1 MKIVAAIPAR
11 LNSSRL
17 PKKLLRD
24 ICGKTLITRTY
35 EATVNSNLFDD
46 VLVITNSSEIIAEL
60 ESSKVK
66 YIFDDENYQTGTDRI
81 AGVASKI
88 EADIIIN
95 VQGDEPFIN
104 SNTIESILNTFKHDK
119 ENNIKIVSVMT
130 PIKDD
135 QELKNPNNVKV
146 FTDVSNNA
154 IYFSRHPI
162 PFKIDLNISKAHKHV
177 GIYAFRKKSLIEF
190 AKLKVG
196 ELESSEKIEALRLIE
211 NDIKIKMI
219 NSNDTFIGI
228 DTEEDIQ
235 KAIKIF
241 CEKGNL

>member
-1 MKIVAAIPAR
+1 MRIVAAIPAR
-11 LNSSRL
+11 LDSTRL
-17 PKKLLRD
+17 PKKLLIE
-24 ICGKTLITRTY
+24 ICGKSLIARTY

-46 VLVITNSSEIIAEL
+46 VLVITNSREIISEL
-60 ESSKVK
+60 ENSKIK
-66 YIFDDENYQTGTDRI
+66 FIFDDANYQTGTDRI

-104 SNTIESILNTFKHDK
+104 SNTIQSILNTFTNDK
-119 ENNIKIVSVMT
+119 ENSIGIVSVMT
-130 PIKDD
+130 PIKDEK
-135 QELKNPNNVKV
+135 ELKNPNNVKV

-154 IYFSRHPI
+154 IYFSRHSI
-162 PFKIDLNISKAHKHV
+162 PFKSDLNISKAHKHV
-177 GIYAFRKKSLIEF
+177 GVYAFRKKSLIEF
-190 AKLKVG
+190 AKLNVG

-219 NSNDTFIGI
+219 NSNETFIGI

>member
-1 MKIVAAIPAR
+1 MRIVAAIPAR
-11 LNSSRL
+11 LDSTRL
-17 PKKLLRD
+17 PKKLLRE
-24 ICGKTLITRTY
+24 ICGKTLLVRTY
-35 EATVNSNLFDD
+35 EATVNSNLFDE
-46 VLVITNSSEIIAEL
+46 VIVITNSHEIVSEL
-60 ESSKVK
+60 ENTKVK
-66 YIFDDENYQTGTDRI
+66 YIFDDSNYQTGTDRI

-104 SNTIESILNTFKHDK
+104 SNTIVSILNTFKHDK
-119 ENNIKIVSVMT
+119 KNNIKIVSVMT

-177 GIYAFRKKSLIEF
+177 GIYAFKKKSLIEF
-190 AKLKVG
+190 AKLNVG

>member
-1 MKIVAAIPAR
+1 MRIVAAIPAR

-60 ESSKVK
+60 ERSKVK
-66 YIFDDENYQTGTDRI
+66 YIFDDHNYQTGTDRI

-146 FTDVSNNA
+146 FTDESNNA

-190 AKLKVG
+190 AKLNVG

>member
-1 MKIVAAIPAR
+1 MRIVAAIPAR

-60 ESSKVK
+60 ESSKIK
-66 YIFDDENYQTGTDRI
+66 YIFDDANYQTGTDRI

-135 QELKNPNNVKV
+135 QELKNPDNVKV

-162 PFKIDLNISKAHKHV
+162 PFKIDLNISKAYKHV

-190 AKLKVG
+190 AKLNVG

>member
-1 MKIVAAIPAR
+1 MRIVAAIPAR

-66 YIFDDENYQTGTDRI
+66 YIFDDANYQTGTDRI

-130 PIKDD
+130 PIKDE

-146 FTDVSNNA
+146 FTDVSDNA

-162 PFKIDLNISKAHKHV
+162 PFKNDLNISKAYKHV
-177 GIYAFRKKSLIEF
+177 GIYAFRKESLIEF
-190 AKLKVG
+190 AKLNVG

>member
-1 MKIVAAIPAR
+1 MIA
-11 LNSSRL
+11 
-17 PKKLLRD
+17 
-24 ICGKTLITRTY
+24 RTY

-46 VLVITNSSEIIAEL
+46 VLVITNSHEIVSEL
-60 ESSKVK
+60 ENSKVK
-66 YIFDDENYQTGTDRI
+66 YIFDDTNYQTGTDRI

-162 PFKIDLNISKAHKHV
+162 PFKIFGAKIPAVPFPQATTALIFFE
-177 GIYAFRKKSLIEF
+177 ILLFLTKSSI
-190 AKLKVG
+190 
-196 ELESSEKIEALRLIE
+196 
-211 NDIKIKMI
+211 
-219 NSNDTFIGI
+219 
-228 DTEEDIQ
+228 
-235 KAIKIF
+235 
-241 CEKGNL
+241 

>member
-1 MKIVAAIPAR
+1 MRIVAAIPAR

-190 AKLKVG
+190 AKLNVG

-211 NDIKIKMI
+211 NGIKIKMI

>member
-1 MKIVAAIPAR
+1 MRIVAAIPSR

-177 GIYAFRKKSLIEF
+177 CIYAFRKKSLIEF
-190 AKLKVG
+190 AKLNVG

-235 KAIKIF
+235 KVIKIF

>member
-17 PKKLLRD
+17 PKKLLRE
-24 ICGKTLITRTY
+24 ICGKTLIARTY
-35 EATVNSNLFDD
+35 EATVNSKIFDD
-46 VLVITNSSEIIAEL
+46 VLVITNSPEIIAEL
-60 ESSKVK
+60 ESSNIK
-66 YIFDDENYQTGTDRI
+66 YIFDDNNYQTGTDRI

-146 FTDVSNNA
+146 FTDDSNNA

-190 AKLKVG
+190 AKLNVG

>member
-60 ESSKVK
+60 ESSKIK
-66 YIFDDENYQTGTDRI
+66 YIFDDANYQTGTDRI

-135 QELKNPNNVKV
+135 QELKNPDNVKV

-162 PFKIDLNISKAHKHV
+162 PFKIDLNISKAYKHV

-190 AKLKVG
+190 AKLNVG

>member
-1 MKIVAAIPAR
+1 MRIVAAIPAR

-46 VLVITNSSEIIAEL
+46 VLVITNSPEIIAEL
-60 ESSKVK
+60 ESSNIK
-66 YIFDDENYQTGTDRI
+66 YIFDDKNYQTGTDRI

-104 SNTIESILNTFKHDK
+104 PNTIESILNTFKHDK

-130 PIKDD
+130 PIKDE

-190 AKLKVG
+190 AKLNVG

-219 NSNDTFIGI
+219 NSNEVFIGI

-241 CEKGNL
+241 CEKDNL

>member
-1 MKIVAAIPAR
+1 MRIVAAIPAR

-35 EATVNSNLFDD
+35 EATLNSNLFDD

-104 SNTIESILNTFKHDK
+104 SNTIESILKTFKHDK

-146 FTDVSNNA
+146 FTDESNNA

>member
-1 MKIVAAIPAR
+1 MRIVAAIPAR

-35 EATVNSNLFDD
+35 EATLNSNLFDD
-46 VLVITNSSEIIAEL
+46 VLVITNSPEIIAEL

-66 YIFDDENYQTGTDRI
+66 YIFDDVNYQTGTDRI

-104 SNTIESILNTFKHDK
+104 PNTIESILNTFRHDK

-190 AKLKVG
+190 AKLNVG

-211 NDIKIKMI
+211 NGIKIKMI

>member
-1 MKIVAAIPAR
+1 MRIVAAIPAR

-60 ESSKVK
+60 ESSKIK
-66 YIFDDENYQTGTDRI
+66 YIFDDANYQTGTDRI

-146 FTDVSNNA
+146 FTDESNNA

-190 AKLKVG
+190 AKLNVG

-219 NSNDTFIGI
+219 NSNEVFIGI

-241 CEKGNL
+241 CEKDNL

>member
-1 MKIVAAIPAR
+1 MRIVAAIPAR

-66 YIFDDENYQTGTDRI
+66 YIFDDANYQTGTDRI

-104 SNTIESILNTFKHDK
+104 PNTIESILNTFKHDK

-130 PIKDD
+130 PIKDGH
-135 QELKNPNNVKV
+135 ELKNPNNVKV
-146 FTDVSNNA
+146 FTDESNNA

-190 AKLKVG
+190 AKLNVG

>member
-66 YIFDDENYQTGTDRI
+66 YIFDDANYQTGTDRI

-146 FTDVSNNA
+146 FTDMSNNA

-196 ELESSEKIEALRLIE
+196 ELESSEKIAALSLIE

>member
-17 PKKLLRD
+17 PKKLLRE
-24 ICGKTLITRTY
+24 ICGKTLIARTY
-35 EATVNSNLFDD
+35 EATVNSKIFDD
-46 VLVITNSSEIIAEL
+46 VLVITNSPEIIAEL
-60 ESSKVK
+60 ESSNIK
-66 YIFDDENYQTGTDRI
+66 YIFDDNNYQTGTDRI

-104 SNTIESILNTFKHDK
+104 SNTIESILNTFRHDK

-146 FTDVSNNA
+146 FTDESNNA

-190 AKLKVG
+190 AKLNVG

-219 NSNDTFIGI
+219 NSNDIFIGI

>member
-46 VLVITNSSEIIAEL
+46 VLVVTNSSEIIAEL

-66 YIFDDENYQTGTDRI
+66 YIFDDANYQTGTDRI

-146 FTDVSNNA
+146 FTDESNNA

-190 AKLKVG
+190 AKLNVG

>member
-190 AKLKVG
+190 AKLNVG

-241 CEKGNL
+241 CEKDNL

>member
-1 MKIVAAIPAR
+1 MRIIAAIPAR
-11 LNSSRL
+11 LESTRL
-17 PKKLLRD
+17 PKKLLRE
-24 ICGKTLITRTY
+24 ICGKSLIVRTY

-46 VLVITNSSEIIAEL
+46 VLVITNSREIISEL
-60 ESSKVK
+60 EDSKIK
-66 YIFDDENYQTGTDRI
+66 YIFDDAYYQTGTDRI

-88 EADIIIN
+88 DADIIIN

-104 SNTIESILNTFKHDK
+104 SNTIQSILNTFRHDK
-119 ENNIKIVSVMT
+119 ENRIGIVSVMT
-130 PIKDD
+130 PIKDEK
-135 QELKNPNNVKV
+135 ELKNPNNVKV
-146 FTDVSNNA
+146 FTDVNNYA
-154 IYFSRHPI
+154 IYFSRYSI
-162 PFKIDLNISKAHKHV
+162 PFKSNLNLSKAHKHIGV
-177 GIYAFRKKSLIEF
+177 YAFRKKSLIEF
-190 AKLKVG
+190 AKLNVG

-219 NSNDTFIGI
+219 NSNETFVGI

>member
-1 MKIVAAIPAR
+1 MRIVAAIPAR

-66 YIFDDENYQTGTDRI
+66 YIFDDANYQTGTDRI

-88 EADIIIN
+88 EADVIIN

-146 FTDVSNNA
+146 FTDESNNA

-190 AKLKVG
+190 AKLNVG

>member
-66 YIFDDENYQTGTDRI
+66 YIFDDANYQTGTDRI

-146 FTDVSNNA
+146 FTDMSNNA

-190 AKLKVG
+190 AKLNVG

-219 NSNDTFIGI
+219 NSNEVFIGI

-241 CEKGNL
+241 CEKDNL

>member
-66 YIFDDENYQTGTDRI
+66 YIFDDANYQTGTDRI

-146 FTDVSNNA
+146 FTDMSNNA

-190 AKLKVG
+190 AKLNVG

-241 CEKGNL
+241 CEKDNL

>member
-1 MKIVAAIPAR
+1 MRIVAAIPAR
-11 LNSSRL
+11 LDSTRL
-17 PKKLLRD
+17 PKKLLRE
-24 ICGKTLITRTY
+24 ICGKSLIARTY

-46 VLVITNSSEIIAEL
+46 VLVITNSREIISEL
-60 ESSKVK
+60 ENSKIK
-66 YIFDDENYQTGTDRI
+66 YIFDDANYQTGTDRI

-104 SNTIESILNTFKHDK
+104 SNTIQSILNTFTNDK
-119 ENNIKIVSVMT
+119 ENSIGIVSVMT
-130 PIKDD
+130 PIKDEK
-135 QELKNPNNVKV
+135 ELKNPNNVKV

-154 IYFSRHPI
+154 IYFSRHSI
-162 PFKIDLNISKAHKHV
+162 PFKSDLNISKAHKHV
-177 GIYAFRKKSLIEF
+177 GVYAFRKKSLIEF
-190 AKLKVG
+190 AKLNVG

-219 NSNDTFIGI
+219 NSNETFIGI

>member
-1 MKIVAAIPAR
+1 MRIVAAIPAR

-66 YIFDDENYQTGTDRI
+66 YIFDDANYQTGTDRI

-104 SNTIESILNTFKHDK
+104 SNTIESVLNTFKHDK

-146 FTDVSNNA
+146 FTDMSNNA

-177 GIYAFRKKSLIEF
+177 GIYAFRKKSLIKF
-190 AKLKVG
+190 AKLNVG

-219 NSNDTFIGI
+219 NSNDTFIAVSY
-228 DTEEDIQ
+228 THLRAHET
-235 KAIKIF
+235 
-241 CEKGNL
+241 

>member
-1 MKIVAAIPAR
+1 MRIVAAIPAR

-17 PKKLLRD
+17 AKKLLRD

-60 ESSKVK
+60 ESSNIK
-66 YIFDDENYQTGTDRI
+66 YIFDDNNYQTGTDRI

-190 AKLKVG
+190 AKLNVG

>member
-66 YIFDDENYQTGTDRI
+66 YIFDDANYQTGTDRI

-146 FTDVSNNA
+146 FTDVSDNA

-162 PFKIDLNISKAHKHV
+162 PFKNDLNISKAYKHV

-190 AKLKVG
+190 AKLDEG

-219 NSNDTFIGI
+219 NSNEVFIGI

-241 CEKGNL
+241 CEKDNL

>member
-46 VLVITNSSEIIAEL
+46 VFVVTNSSEIIAEL

-66 YIFDDENYQTGTDRI
+66 YIFDDANYQTGTDRI

-130 PIKDD
+130 PIKDE

-146 FTDVSNNA
+146 FTDVSDNA

-190 AKLKVG
+190 AKLNVG

-235 KAIKIF
+235 KAIKIY

>member
-1 MKIVAAIPAR
+1 MRIVAAIPAR

-60 ESSKVK
+60 ESSKIK
-66 YIFDDENYQTGTDRI
+66 YIFDDANYQTGTDRI

-162 PFKIDLNISKAHKHV
+162 PFKIDLNISKAYKHV

-190 AKLKVG
+190 AKLNVG

>member
-1 MKIVAAIPAR
+1 MRIVAAIPAR
-11 LNSSRL
+11 LNSTRL
-17 PKKLLRD
+17 PKKLLRE
-24 ICGKTLITRTY
+24 ICGKTLIARTY
-35 EATVNSNLFDD
+35 EATVNSNLFDE
-46 VLVITNSSEIIAEL
+46 VLVITNSHEIVSEL
-60 ESSKVK
+60 ENSKIK
-66 YIFDDENYQTGTDRI
+66 YIFDDANYQTGTDRI
-81 AGVASKI
+81 AGVVSKI

-104 SNTIESILNTFKHDK
+104 SNTIQSIINTFKHDK

-146 FTDVSNNA
+146 FTDLSNNA

-190 AKLKVG
+190 AKLNVG
-196 ELESSEKIEALRLIE
+196 DLESSQKIEALRLIE

>member
-1 MKIVAAIPAR
+1 MRIVAAIPAR

-60 ESSKVK
+60 ERSKVK
-66 YIFDDENYQTGTDRI
+66 YIFDDQNYQTGTDRI

-146 FTDVSNNA
+146 FTDMSNNA

-190 AKLKVG
+190 AKLNVG

-241 CEKGNL
+241 CEKDNL

>member
-1 MKIVAAIPAR
+1 MRIVAAIPAR

-17 PKKLLRD
+17 AKKLLRD

-46 VLVITNSSEIIAEL
+46 VLVITNSPEIIAEL

-66 YIFDDENYQTGTDRI
+66 YIFDDANYQTGTDRI

-146 FTDVSNNA
+146 FTDDSNNA

-190 AKLKVG
+190 AKLNVG

>member
-66 YIFDDENYQTGTDRI
+66 YIFDDANYQTGTDRI

-190 AKLKVG
+190 AKLNVG

>member
-1 MKIVAAIPAR
+1 MRIVAAIPAR

-154 IYFSRHPI
+154 IYFSRHPV

-190 AKLKVG
+190 AKLNVG

>member
-1 MKIVAAIPAR
+1 M
-11 LNSSRL
+11 
-17 PKKLLRD
+17 
-24 ICGKTLITRTY
+24 ITRTY

-66 YIFDDENYQTGTDRI
+66 YIFDDANYQTGTDRI

-104 SNTIESILNTFKHDK
+104 PNTIESILNTFRHDK

-162 PFKIDLNISKAHKHV
+162 PFKIDLNISKAYKHI

-235 KAIKIF
+235 KAIKIL

>member
-1 MKIVAAIPAR
+1 MRIVAAIPAR

-66 YIFDDENYQTGTDRI
+66 YIFEDANYQTGTDRI

-146 FTDVSNNA
+146 FTDESNNA

-190 AKLKVG
+190 AKLNVG

-211 NDIKIKMI
+211 NGIKIKMI